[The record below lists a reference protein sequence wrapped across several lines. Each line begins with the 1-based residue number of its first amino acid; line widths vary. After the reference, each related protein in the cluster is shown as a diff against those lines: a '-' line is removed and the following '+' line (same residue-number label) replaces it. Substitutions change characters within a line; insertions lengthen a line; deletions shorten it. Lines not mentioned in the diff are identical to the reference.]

1 MISRPK
7 GAQDVHELTISK
19 EEFEQKE
26 KNHESIYSGFIRN
39 RKVKNMNLYTHKQQK
54 VYIQWFYK
62 KQKGK
67 NHESLL
73 TLATESLY
81 TVVL

>member
-1 MISRPK
+1 
-7 GAQDVHELTISK
+7 
-19 EEFEQKE
+19 
-26 KNHESIYSGFIRN
+26 
-39 RKVKNMNLYTHKQQK
+39 MNLYTHKQQK
-54 VYIQWFYK
+54 VYIQLFYK

-67 NHESLL
+67 SHESLH